1 MGLERRDPEQLLESI
16 RQEEKTKTQGRLK
29 IFFGYAAGVGK
40 TYAMLEAAHQA
51 AAAGTDVVLGY
62 IEPHARPDTA
72 TLAVGLEQVPLRHGI
87 YRDIELTELDVDAV
101 LARKPQLVLVDEL
114 AHTNA
119 PFCRHQK
126 RAQDVEELL
135 RAGIDVWTTV
145 NVQHIE
151 SLNDIVAAITG
162 TVVRERINDELFD
175 GASQVELV
183 DIDPEALLERLRA
196 GKIYRDPGAALHNFF
211 VQENLRSLREIALRR
226 MTERMS
232 RRSEEKS
239 EVPIEEHVLIG
250 LSSSPSNPRVIR
262 AAARLA
268 AAFGGKFT
276 AIFVEMPDFSS
287 MSADNRRRLDANT
300 KLARSLGA
308 NIVTVYGEDVGWQ
321 IAEYVKKARISK
333 VVLGRSMTRR
343 RLFSPRP
350 NFGTRLQELA
360 PNLDIYII
368 PDHTAGTYV
377 PAMRRLRPHPVLR
390 HGLRD
395 LGLVALSLAV
405 STVLGM
411 GIDSSGY
418 SGTDIIM
425 VYLLGV
431 LGPAFFVENW
441 IYSLLDALLSVLVFN
456 FMFVAPRYTFSAYA
470 PGATLTFFVMFLV
483 SLTVVLL
490 TRQVRRQ
497 ARQSAEKA
505 YRTEVMLETV
515 SRLQNTEECAE
526 IFRVMGQQLQK
537 LLDRTVLFYDGR
549 NMQDPHLFPRR
560 GQQTDMSAYLAG
572 NERALAAWAYKNNK
586 HAGAMTNTL
595 PAAHCLYLTVRGR
608 ERVMGVIAIALDGE
622 RLSSFEY
629 NMVVALIDSSALA
642 LEKDHQRR
650 QRRAMEVAAKQ
661 DQLRNNL
668 LRAIS
673 HDLRTPLTTIAGNAE
688 LLQSA
693 ERLDGEQ
700 RKRLSSDIAADA
712 HWLIDIVEN
721 LLSVTRLDNGNL
733 QLNMQPEVLGDVIQ
747 EAVTHARPR
756 LGSHKLRVSL
766 EDDLLL
772 VRADVRLLLQVFMNL
787 LDNALKYTPEET
799 EITISATK
807 NNGFA
812 VIEVAD
818 NGGGIPAADRAHV
831 FDLFYT
837 SGHKAA
843 DGRRGMGIGLALC
856 RSIIVAHGGSI
867 SVRDNRPHGTIFR
880 FTLCLE
886 EAEVHG

>member
-1 MGLERRDPEQLLESI
+1 MDLERKDPEQLLESI
-16 RQEEKTKTQGRLK
+16 QQEEKTRTKGRLR

-72 TLAVGLEQVPLRHGI
+72 ALLTNLEQVPLYYGR
-87 YRDIELTELDVDAV
+87 YREIELAELNVDAV
-101 LARKPQLVLVDEL
+101 LERAPGLVLVDEL

-151 SLNDIVAAITG
+151 SLNDLVAAITG
-162 TVVRERINDELFD
+162 TVVQERITDEIFD
-175 GASQVELV
+175 SAAQVELI
-183 DIDPEALLERLRA
+183 DIEPEVLLERLKK
-196 GKIYRDPGAALHNFF
+196 GKIYQNPAAALANFF
-211 VQENLRSLREIALRR
+211 VPENLRSLREIALRR

-232 RRSEEKS
+232 RRSEQKS
-239 EVPIEEHVLIG
+239 TVPIEEHVLIG

-276 AIFVEMPDFSS
+276 AIFVEGPEG
-287 MSADNRRRLDANT
+287 SAMCAENQRRLAANT
-300 KLARSLGA
+300 KLARSMGA

-350 NFGTRLQELA
+350 NFGTRLQELT

-368 PDHTAGTYV
+368 PDHSAAYS
-377 PAMRRLRPHPVLR
+377 PAIRSLRPHLVLQ

-395 LGLVALSLAV
+395 MGIVAVSLAV

-411 GIDSSGY
+411 AIDTGGY
-418 SGTDIIM
+418 SGVDIIM

-431 LGPAFFVENW
+431 LGPAFFMENW
-441 IYSLLDALLSVLVFN
+441 VYSLLDAFLSVLVFN
-456 FMFVAPRYTFSAYA
+456 FMFIDPRYTFSAYA
-470 PGATLTFFVMFLV
+470 PGATLTFFVMFMV

-505 YRTEVMLETV
+505 WRMEVMLETV
-515 SRLQNTEECAE
+515 SRLQNTEERAE

-537 LLDRTVLFYDGR
+537 MLDRSVLLYDGR
-549 NMQDPHLFPRR
+549 SLQEPHLFPRH
-560 GQQTDMSAYLAG
+560 GQQAAMALYLSG

-595 PAAHCLYLTVRGR
+595 PAAHCLYLTVRGHAQ
-608 ERVMGVIAIALDGE
+608 VMGVAAIALDGG

-629 NMVVALIDSSALA
+629 NMAVALIDSGALA
-642 LEKDHQRR
+642 LEKEDQRR

-688 LLQSA
+688 LLQSSDRLAA
-693 ERLDGEQ
+693 EQ
-700 RKRLSSDIAADA
+700 KQRLSSDIAADA
-712 HWLIDIVEN
+712 HWLIGIVEN

-733 QLNMQPEVLGDVIQ
+733 QLNMQAEVLGDVIH
-747 EAVTHARPR
+747 EAVDHARPR
-756 LGSHKLRVSL
+756 LQGRPVRIVL
-766 EDDLLL
+766 EDELML

-787 LDNALKYTPEET
+787 LDNSLKYTPAET
-799 EITISATK
+799 EITISAAR

-812 VIEVAD
+812 VIEFAD
-818 NGGGIPAADRAHV
+818 HGGGIPAADQAHV

-837 SGHKAA
+837 AGQMAA

-867 SVRDNRPHGTIFR
+867 SVRANRPHGTIFR

-886 EAEVHG
+886 EAGAHG